1 MLVSLCCLQKARP
14 PVALCWKKESKQQWR
29 GGEGPLPPDSLSP
42 WMRPKGRKKTE
53 KGVALDTTFVSLLR
67 QWNYSVILSQRR
79 HVSMLLC
86 RPTGCTE
93 LSCPLNSGLLL
104 IIMYPQWPQDC
115 NDRITGMQI
124 GVYNRRTRGE
134 SGVYGSS
141 LYFTLNCFC
150 RPKTVYR
157 N

>member
-1 MLVSLCCLQKARP
+1 MLPAESWTSCRSLLKKEVKTEVEGRRRP
-14 PVALCWKKESKQQWR
+14 PSTRL
-29 GGEGPLPPDSLSP
+29 SLSP
-42 WMRPKGRKKTE
+42 WMRPKDRKRTE
-53 KGVALDTTFVSLLR
+53 KGVAFDTTFVSLLR

-93 LSCPLNSGLLL
+93 PRCPLNSGLPL
-104 IIMYPQWPQDC
+104 IKMYPQWPQDC
-115 NDRITGMQI
+115 KDRTTGIQI

-134 SGVYGSS
+134 SGVYCNS
-141 LYFTLNCFC
+141 LYFILSCFC